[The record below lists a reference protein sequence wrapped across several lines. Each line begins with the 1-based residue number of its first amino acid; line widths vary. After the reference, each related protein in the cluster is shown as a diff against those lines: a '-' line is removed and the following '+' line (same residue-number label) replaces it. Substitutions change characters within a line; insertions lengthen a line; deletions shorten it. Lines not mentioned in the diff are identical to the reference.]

1 MSDLELDRIRRFAR
15 WLDAGIP
22 VPGTGLRIGLDP
34 VIGLIPGAGDTVG
47 ALLGG
52 WILIEAGRRG
62 VPKATLL
69 RMAFN
74 VALDAIL
81 GAVPVVGDLF
91 DFVWKSNLRNVD
103 LLAKAAADPVTA
115 RRSDRVFTA
124 AVVAGVLV
132 LCGTVAILGVML
144 GIRLIRMAGF

>member
-1 MSDLELDRIRRFAR
+1 MSDLELERLRRFAR

-22 VPGTGLRIGLDP
+22 VPRTSLRIGLDP

-52 WILIEAGRRG
+52 WILIQAGRRG

-91 DFVWKSNLRNVD
+91 DFVWKSNIRNVD
-103 LLAKAAADPVTA
+103 LLEKAAVDPLTA
-115 RRSDRVFTA
+115 RRSDRLFTA
-124 AVVAGVLV
+124 GVVAGML
-132 LCGTVAILGVML
+132 LFCGALAILGVML